1 VGLNRSRD
9 ELLTQLNREVNDK
22 RVIEAIM
29 RVPRERFVLVDLYS
43 AAYDDRPLTI
53 GYGQTISQPLIV
65 ALMTQA
71 LDLHGNEKVLE
82 IGTGSGYQ
90 TAILSLLAKH
100 VISTER
106 IPQLRESAQLILAEL
121 GYRNISL
128 IEAGKRLG
136 WEEGSPYDAI
146 IVTAAAPRVPDSLLK
161 QLVVGGRLVMPVGS
175 RWEQDLVKV
184 TRGIDANKTEYLGG
198 CRFVP
203 LIGEDAWPEREF
215 S

>member
-1 VGLNRSRD
+1 MWLERARD
-9 ELLTQLNREVNDK
+9 AFLAQLNREISDK

-29 RVPRERFVLVDLYS
+29 QVPRERFVPVDLYS

-71 LDLHGNEKVLE
+71 LGLHGEERVLE

-100 VISTER
+100 VVSTER
-106 IPQLRESAQLILAEL
+106 ISQLRESAHHVQDEL
-121 GYRNISL
+121 GYRNIYL
-128 IEAGKRLG
+128 VEAGKKLG

-161 QLVVGGRLVMPVGS
+161 QLVIGGRLVMPVGS
-175 RWEQDLVKV
+175 RWEQELVKV
-184 TRGIDANKTEYLGG
+184 TKEIEKDKIEYLGG

-203 LIGEDAWPEREF
+203 LIGEDAWPERGF